1 VRRGWARAATG
12 YIHTMPASTGGL
24 RTARVETHGPHGL
37 RMRLGSG
44 PDAAAEA
51 RQAIAALRAD
61 LDPPLMETLRLLVTE
76 LVTNSVRH
84 TQCDSLTLR
93 VAVGQAAVL
102 TEVADEGP
110 GFDADAAVEAEQ
122 APDRDANGGWGLFL
136 VERLARDWGVTE
148 DHESKRVWFELARA

>member
-1 VRRGWARAATG
+1 MATESQGVRA
-12 YIHTMPASTGGL
+12 GGIE
-24 RTARVETHGPHGL
+24 RQGPDGL

-51 RQAIAALRAD
+51 RRAIANLRAD

-84 TQCDSLTLR
+84 TECDSLILR
-93 VAVGQAAVL
+93 VAIGKAAVL

-110 GFDADAAVEAEQ
+110 RFDAEAALQAEQ
-122 APDRDANGGWGLFL
+122 PDSRGADAGWGLFL
-136 VERLARDWGVTE
+136 VQRLAKDWGVK
-148 DHESKRVWFELARA
+148 D